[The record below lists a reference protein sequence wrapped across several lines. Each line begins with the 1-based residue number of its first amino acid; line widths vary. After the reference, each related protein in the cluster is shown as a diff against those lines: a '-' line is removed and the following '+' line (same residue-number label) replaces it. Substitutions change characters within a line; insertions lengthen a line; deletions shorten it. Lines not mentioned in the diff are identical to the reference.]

1 MSDLDIIK
9 NLVITLISF
18 GNLIVNPLT
27 LLGILRSKTQRREIL
42 TPITVS
48 IFVGDIVFGLFM
60 ATINTYLAWTHN
72 NEPPLWLVRVFA
84 LYMVSIVSSTFNVF
98 LLSLWQTICLLNPL
112 TFASFATKKRIWTGL
127 VLSWILSLFLTILRL
142 TSEGFFYNKVAR

>member
-9 NLVITLISF
+9 NLVITLISL
-18 GNLIVNPLT
+18 GNLIINPLT

-60 ATINTYLAWTHN
+60 ATINTYLAWTN
-72 NEPPLWLVRVFA
+72 ITEPPLWLVRVFA
-84 LYMVSIVSSTFNVF
+84 LYMVSIVSSTLNVF

-112 TFASFATKKRIWTGL
+112 TFTTFATKKKIWTGL

>member
-9 NLVITLISF
+9 NLVITLISL
-18 GNLIVNPLT
+18 GNLIINPLT

-60 ATINTYLAWTHN
+60 ATINTYLAWTDI
-72 NEPPLWLVRVFA
+72 NEPPLWLVRVFTF
-84 LYMVSIVSSTFNVF
+84 YIVGIASSTFNVF
-98 LLSLWQTICLLNPL
+98 LLSLWQSICILKPL
-112 TFASFATKKRIWTGL
+112 TFTSFATKKKIWTGL
-127 VLSWILSLFLTILRL
+127 VLSWTWTLILAVLRL
-142 TSEGFFYNKVAR
+142 TSEGVFYNKVTR

>member
-1 MSDLDIIK
+1 MSDLDVIK
-9 NLVITLISF
+9 NLVITLISL
-18 GNLIVNPLT
+18 GNLIINPLT

-84 LYMVSIVSSTFNVF
+84 LYMVSIVSSTLNVF

-112 TFASFATKKRIWTGL
+112 TFTTFATKKKIWTGL